1 MFPRRSDMKTV
12 LITGGTRGIG
22 RAAALRFTAEGFAVV
37 ANYTKNKSAAE
48 TLEEE
53 IKKSGGTVM
62 IVRAD
67 VADAA
72 DREKLVSEALS
83 LTGKID
89 VLVNNA
95 GIADSGLFTDL
106 AGERAARLYAV
117 DLLAPVELTRLV
129 LPHMIHEKSGAIVNL
144 SSMWGQVGASCE
156 VDYSTAKAGIIGF
169 TKALAKEVAPSGIR
183 VNCVAPGLIDT
194 EMNSNLSREDFDA
207 FAEEIPME
215 RAGTADE
222 VAECIYFLAAGGN
235 YLTGQ
240 VISPNG
246 GYIV

>member
-1 MFPRRSDMKTV
+1 MKTV

-22 RAAALRFTAEGFAVV
+22 RASSLRFAAEGFAVI
-37 ANYTKNKSAAE
+37 ANYTRNETAAK

-62 IVRAD
+62 TLRAD

-72 DREKLVSEALS
+72 DRERLVSEALS

-117 DLLAPVELTRLV
+117 DLIAPVELTRLV

-169 TKALAKEVAPSGIR
+169 TKEVAPSGIR

-222 VAECIYFLAAGGN
+222 VARCVYFLAEGGS

>member
-1 MFPRRSDMKTV
+1 MKTV

-22 RAAALRFTAEGFAVV
+22 RASSLRFAAEGFAVI
-37 ANYTKNKSAAE
+37 ANYTRNETAAK

-62 IVRAD
+62 TLRAD

-72 DREKLVSEALS
+72 DRERLVSEALS

-117 DLLAPVELTRLV
+117 DLIAPVELTRLV

-169 TKALAKEVAPSGIR
+169 TKA
-183 VNCVAPGLIDT
+183 PGLIDT
-194 EMNSNLSREDFDA
+194 EMNSNLSREDFNA

-222 VAECIYFLAAGGN
+222 VAGCIYFLAEGGS

>member
-1 MFPRRSDMKTV
+1 MKTV

-22 RAAALRFTAEGFAVV
+22 RASSLRFAAEGFAVI
-37 ANYTKNKSAAE
+37 ANYTKNETAAK

-62 IVRAD
+62 TLRAD

-72 DREKLVSEALS
+72 DRERLVSEALS

-117 DLLAPVELTRLV
+117 DLIAPVELTRLI
-129 LPHMIHEKSGAIVNL
+129 LPHMIHEKSGAIINL

-194 EMNSNLSREDFDA
+194 EMNSNLSRKDFDA

-215 RAGTADE
+215 RAGTSDE
-222 VAECIYFLAAGGN
+222 VAGCIYFLAAGGS